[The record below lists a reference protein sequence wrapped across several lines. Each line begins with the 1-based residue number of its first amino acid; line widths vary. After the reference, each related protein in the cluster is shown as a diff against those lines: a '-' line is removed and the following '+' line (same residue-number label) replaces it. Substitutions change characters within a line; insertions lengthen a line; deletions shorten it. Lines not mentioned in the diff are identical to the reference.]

1 MYECKNAGLAVQ
13 VLTITTN
20 CHLGTK
26 KGIMAHR
33 PQPTDTDYEAGALGT
48 TNPVTKSHMI
58 IADRYKWV
66 CVVWQSSVVQRGYKV
81 EL

>member
-1 MYECKNAGLAVQ
+1 
-13 VLTITTN
+13 
-20 CHLGTK
+20 
-26 KGIMAHR
+26 MAHR